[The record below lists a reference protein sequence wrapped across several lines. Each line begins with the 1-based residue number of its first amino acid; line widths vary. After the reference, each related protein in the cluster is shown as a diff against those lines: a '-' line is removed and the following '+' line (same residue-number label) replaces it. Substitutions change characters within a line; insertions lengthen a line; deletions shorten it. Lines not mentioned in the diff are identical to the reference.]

1 MLQFGHVCTFM
12 LKMFLTIW
20 LNFLS
25 RESIPAEEQEAI
37 FAEVYSQLQQLEIT
51 KKMKR
56 KRTFLRPKKTG

>member
-1 MLQFGHVCTFM
+1 M

-56 KRTFLRPKKTG
+56 KRTFVRPKRIG

>member
-1 MLQFGHVCTFM
+1 MLR
-12 LKMFLTIW
+12 MFFAMW

-37 FAEVYSQLQQLEIT
+37 FAEVYSQLQQLEVT

>member
-1 MLQFGHVCTFM
+1 MFCTFM
-12 LKMFLTIW
+12 LRMFFAMW

-37 FAEVYSQLQQLEIT
+37 FAEVYSQLQQLEVT

>member
-1 MLQFGHVCTFM
+1 M
-12 LKMFLTIW
+12 LKMFLTVW

-25 RESIPAEEQEAI
+25 RASIPAEEQEAI

-56 KRTFLRPKKTG
+56 KRTFVRPKRIG